1 MIITLLG
8 MSGVGKTYW
17 SKQLESLGFK
27 RICCDDL
34 IGEQLGIAG
43 IGNVAD
49 WMGQPYTEGYNERQ
63 QRYLDIERLVMES
76 ILSEIKLTPEKKLVI
91 DTTGSVIYTGD
102 DICQRLQTSTTT
114 VYIKLDQSHYAA
126 MLQRYLAD
134 PKPVVWGQHYH
145 EPISE
150 SYPELL
156 EYRAAQYARYST
168 ITLLYTITSQPSFTV
183 NDFLNAILQHQ

>member
-17 SKQLESLGFK
+17 SKQLEDLGWQ

-34 IGEQLGIAG
+34 IGKQLGIAG

-63 QRYLDIERLVMES
+63 QRYLDIERSVMES
-76 ILSEIKLTPEKKLVI
+76 ILSEIKSTPEKKLVI
-91 DTTGSVIYTGD
+91 DTTGGVIYTGD
-102 DICQRLQTSTTT
+102 DICQRLQISTTT

-145 EPISE
+145 EPISV

-156 EYRAAQYARYST
+156 EYRAAQYARYAT
-168 ITLLYTITSQPSFTV
+168 VTLPYTVTSQPSFSV
-183 NDFLNAILQHQ
+183 NDFLDAILQHQ